1 MKVCMLS
8 DYMGIIDDGMRN
20 TAYYL
25 FRELSPHHDMLHV
38 CLRPHIKLAAP
49 PFWRSIREFQPDI
62 IHFIPGPTIKI
73 FALARALKVN
83 CPRAKI
89 IMSATLPSL
98 SAFTRKFVRWLKP
111 NLILTQSP
119 DSEAMFTRLGC
130 QTRFLPGGV
139 DTDTFAPV
147 PQETKDE
154 LRRKYH
160 LETSKWIVLHVGP
173 IRKGRNLLLFNQIQ
187 QQEDTQVLIV
197 GSVSVPMDKEIHQE
211 LIAGGCLVW
220 HRYFE
225 HITDVYA
232 LADCYVFPT
241 RNRANAI
248 ETPLSIL
255 EAMSC
260 NMPVISTPFAALP
273 RLFDAGD
280 GLSFAEKEEEFT
292 EMLDHVKGGRIK
304 PRTREKVLPYSWE
317 AIAGQ
322 LEQIYQEIL
331 N

>member
-1 MKVCMLS
+1 MRICILS
-8 DYMGIIDDGMRN
+8 DYTGIIDDGMRN

-25 FRELSPHHDMLHV
+25 HREMSRRHDILPV

-49 PFWRSIREFQPDI
+49 DFWRRIRAFQPDI
-62 IHFIPGPTIKI
+62 IHLIPGPTIKI
-73 FALARALKVN
+73 FLLAEALRIN
-83 CPRAKI
+83 YRRAKI

-98 SAFTRKFVRWLKP
+98 SAFSKKLVPRLKP
-111 NLILTQSP
+111 NLVLTQSP
-119 DSEAMFTRLGC
+119 DSETLFKYLGC
-130 QTRFLPGGV
+130 QTKFLPGGV

-147 PQETKDE
+147 PQETRDE
-154 LRRKYH
+154 LKHKYQ

-187 QQEDTQVLIV
+187 KQEDTQVLIV
-197 GSVSVPMDKEIHQE
+197 GSVSVPMDKEVYRE

-220 HRYFE
+220 HRYFG
-225 HITDVYA
+225 HIADVYA

-248 ETPLSIL
+248 ETPLSVL

-260 NMPVISTPFAALP
+260 NLPVISTPFAALP

-280 GLSFAEKEEEFT
+280 GLSFVEKEEELT
-292 EMLDHVKGGRIK
+292 QMLDHVKDGRIK
-304 PRTREKVLPYSWE
+304 PKTRDKVLPYSWE
-317 AIAGQ
+317 VIAGQ